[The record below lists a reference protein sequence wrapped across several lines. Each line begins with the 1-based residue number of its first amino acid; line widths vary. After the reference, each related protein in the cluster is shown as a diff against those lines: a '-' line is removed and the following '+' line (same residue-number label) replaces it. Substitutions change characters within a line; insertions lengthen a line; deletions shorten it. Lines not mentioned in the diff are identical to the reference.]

1 MSKYDS
7 ILAKSTKNGGT
18 TLKVHLE
25 SVAQLAMLAA
35 RCMGMD
41 PEIAR
46 LGALLHD
53 IGKANP
59 LFQQSL
65 EQERTSFFCSGFPF
79 RHEIASLFFLN
90 LVDRALWDPVID
102 MIIAHHKSVSND
114 DRKKGIL
121 DLEDEY
127 GDEILEYHLS
137 DFSAWSM
144 DALGILG
151 ELSFPGV
158 TSETVITEQ
167 DARCAY
173 DYALMHCG
181 KKTKG
186 WSVWKGLLMGA
197 DHLASATEEQKD
209 RLPDLFT
216 IPDLHFYNRQSELY
230 PLSLI
235 ESDVTK
241 RHSFVKA
248 PTGAGKTDFLMKR
261 CRGRIFYT
269 LPFQASINA
278 MYERIAHDLGDCVED
293 VRLLHSISQLVIED
307 NRIVEKA
314 IQNKFGAAIKVLTPH
329 QLAAIA
335 LGTKGY
341 EAMLFDFQGCDLIL
355 DEIHTYSDMVQ
366 SIVLKMVEVMNHIG
380 CRIHVGTA
388 TMPSVLEQAIL
399 QILGGRENVQYVELP
414 EDVSDS
420 FNRHIVHKAD
430 SFIELLPVIRQAV
443 DEEQKILIVCNRV
456 AHAQE
461 IFKQIDELYPD
472 TDKMLIHSRFKRKDR
487 NRLEKELKEVY
498 NASPHACVAVSTQ
511 VVEVSLDISFDV
523 MITEAAPIDALIQ
536 RFGRINRKRNADTVG
551 KYKPVYVIA
560 PPEEDRECLPYS
572 REVLQRSYDV
582 LPQNALLR
590 EAELQSLIDRVYP
603 QIKRINIGLDA
614 VFVDGKWRLKELRHL
629 PKSALIE
636 MLDIDSVSC
645 ITQQDDESGKYEQ
658 AMEKE
663 RLLMEIPVRYNSLRW
678 KKLKQLPIGSR
689 PFVVPDAAYSSDKG
703 LDFSKIGTE
712 YYDTNYQM
720 L

>member
-151 ELSFPGV
+151 ELGFPGV

-173 DYALMHCG
+173 DYALTHCG

-341 EAMLFDFQGCDLIL
+341 EAMLFDLQGCDIIL

-380 CRIHVGTA
+380 CRIHVGPA

-414 EDVSDS
+414 VDVSDS

-658 AMEKE
+658 AIEKE

>member
-173 DYALMHCG
+173 DYALTHCG

-269 LPFQASINA
+269 LPFPGIYQ
-278 MYERIAHDLGDCVED
+278 CD
-293 VRLLHSISQLVIED
+293 VR
-307 NRIVEKA
+307 
-314 IQNKFGAAIKVLTPH
+314 
-329 QLAAIA
+329 
-335 LGTKGY
+335 
-341 EAMLFDFQGCDLIL
+341 
-355 DEIHTYSDMVQ
+355 TY
-366 SIVLKMVEVMNHIG
+366 
-380 CRIHVGTA
+380 C
-388 TMPSVLEQAIL
+388 P
-399 QILGGRENVQYVELP
+399 
-414 EDVSDS
+414 
-420 FNRHIVHKAD
+420 
-430 SFIELLPVIRQAV
+430 
-443 DEEQKILIVCNRV
+443 
-456 AHAQE
+456 
-461 IFKQIDELYPD
+461 
-472 TDKMLIHSRFKRKDR
+472 
-487 NRLEKELKEVY
+487 
-498 NASPHACVAVSTQ
+498 
-511 VVEVSLDISFDV
+511 
-523 MITEAAPIDALIQ
+523 
-536 RFGRINRKRNADTVG
+536 
-551 KYKPVYVIA
+551 
-560 PPEEDRECLPYS
+560 
-572 REVLQRSYDV
+572 
-582 LPQNALLR
+582 
-590 EAELQSLIDRVYP
+590 
-603 QIKRINIGLDA
+603 
-614 VFVDGKWRLKELRHL
+614 
-629 PKSALIE
+629 
-636 MLDIDSVSC
+636 
-645 ITQQDDESGKYEQ
+645 
-658 AMEKE
+658 
-663 RLLMEIPVRYNSLRW
+663 
-678 KKLKQLPIGSR
+678 
-689 PFVVPDAAYSSDKG
+689 
-703 LDFSKIGTE
+703 
-712 YYDTNYQM
+712 
-720 L
+720 

>member
-173 DYALMHCG
+173 DYALTHCG

-341 EAMLFDFQGCDLIL
+341 EAMLFDLQGCDIIL

-414 EDVSDS
+414 VDVSDS

-658 AMEKE
+658 AIEKE
-663 RLLMEIPVRYNSLRW
+663 RLLMEIPVRYNSLCW

>member
-18 TLKVHLE
+18 TLRVHLE

-65 EQERTSFFCSGFPF
+65 EQERTSFFCSEFPF

-173 DYALMHCG
+173 DYALTHCG

-186 WSVWKGLLMGA
+186 WAVWKGLLMGA

-209 RLPDLFT
+209 RLPDWFT

-341 EAMLFDFQGCDLIL
+341 EAMLFDLQGCDIIL

-498 NASPHACVAVSTQ
+498 NASPHACVVVSTQ

-536 RFGRINRKRNADTVG
+536 RFGRINRKRNADTIG

-560 PPEEDRECLPYS
+560 PPEEDSECLPYS

-590 EAELQSLIDRVYP
+590 EAELQSLIDRVHP

>member
-18 TLKVHLE
+18 TLKVHLA

-173 DYALMHCG
+173 DYALTHCG

-341 EAMLFDFQGCDLIL
+341 EAMLFDLQGCDIIL

-414 EDVSDS
+414 VDVSDS

-614 VFVDGKWRLKELRHL
+614 VFVDGKWRLKELWHL
-629 PKSALIE
+629 SKKCWTSIPSLASPSRMMKA
-636 MLDIDSVSC
+636 
-645 ITQQDDESGKYEQ
+645 ES
-658 AMEKE
+658 
-663 RLLMEIPVRYNSLRW
+663 
-678 KKLKQLPIGSR
+678 
-689 PFVVPDAAYSSDKG
+689 
-703 LDFSKIGTE
+703 
-712 YYDTNYQM
+712 TNRQ
-720 L
+720 